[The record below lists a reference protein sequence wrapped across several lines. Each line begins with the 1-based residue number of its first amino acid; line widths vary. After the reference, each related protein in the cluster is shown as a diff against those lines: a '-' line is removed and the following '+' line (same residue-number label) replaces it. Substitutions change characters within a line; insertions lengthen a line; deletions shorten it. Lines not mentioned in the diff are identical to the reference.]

1 MAIRTSGSGGSIK
14 LTGTGGGMRI
24 TSSGGGGSPPMTMLG
39 AWYRADDLNQAD
51 GSSVSTWADRSGNG
65 ADLVAISGISQP
77 TLIASSP
84 AFNGQKAIDLN
95 GSQQLQRLLPPGYQG
110 SDSAFS
116 AYIVAQPANAGSLY
130 AFCWGQPFGTGDNVA
145 LAWFTYLGN
154 RAFTTT
160 DSAVMG
166 SPVFS
171 ATSNPQIVSVFNGQA
186 QDIAT
191 SETLIDGA
199 IPATLGPGEPGVLSI
214 PVPVAEVRLG
224 SHFGNGSTVFT
235 GQIAEIIY
243 YKKKHDSS
251 ERAATLSYLS
261 SRYGISI

>member
-1 MAIRTSGSGGSIK
+1 MRSNGFGSLSRHRRMQRRAVP
-14 LTGTGGGMRI
+14 L
-24 TSSGGGGSPPMTMLG
+24 SPLG
-39 AWYRADDLNQAD
+39 PPLGQMSAWYRAGDINQAG
-51 GSSVSTWADRSGNG
+51 GSSVHTWTDRSGNG
-65 ADLVAISGISQP
+65 ADLVAIPAISQP
-77 TLIASSP
+77 TLVTASP
-84 AFNGQKAIDLN
+84 AFGGQSALNLN

-110 SDSAFS
+110 GDSAFS
-116 AYIVAQPANAGSLY
+116 VYIVAQPANTASLY
-130 AFCWGQPFGTGDNVA
+130 AFCWGQPFGAGDNVA

-171 ATSNPQIVSVFNGQA
+171 ATSNPQIASVFNGQA

-199 IPATLGPGEPGVLSI
+199 IPATLGPGAPGVLSI

-224 SHFGNGSTVFT
+224 SHFGNVSTVFA
-235 GQIAEIIY
+235 GKIAEIIVY
-243 YKKKHDSS
+243 HTNHSAA
-251 ERAATLSYLS
+251 ERAQALAYLS
-261 SRYGISI
+261 SRYGIPV